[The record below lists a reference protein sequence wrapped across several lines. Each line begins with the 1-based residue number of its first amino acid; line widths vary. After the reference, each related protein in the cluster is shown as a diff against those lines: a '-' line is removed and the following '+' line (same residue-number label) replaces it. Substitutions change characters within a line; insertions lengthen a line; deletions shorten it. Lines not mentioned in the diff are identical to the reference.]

1 MIKLFKK
8 LLENLPQE
16 KNMVYIY
23 LPIFILELIY
33 LMGKCKDNQVRIIHR
48 PTEIDFSE
56 SKILGDRW
64 RGIYKRKE
72 KVLTKRLE
80 KVEIRFQ
87 RLEQKFDGLTESI
100 EGLGHHSESRSDL
113 GSVQSN
119 SSAYQ
124 EETQEDKG
132 KGGESQASPQR
143 INNIKSINFG
153 SKRAFGTMQPPSTIS
168 FPVQTKICKMS
179 VLANLSVTIFYNLPG
194 SVRGRGFGP
203 SYSII

>member
-1 MIKLFKK
+1 MKKQRMIKLFKK

-23 LPIFILELIY
+23 LPIFILGLIY

-56 SKILGDRW
+56 SKILGDRG

-80 KVEIRFQ
+80 KVEMRFQ

-100 EGLGHHSESRSDL
+100 EGLGRHSESRSDWEVEFPTKT
-113 GSVQSN
+113 GHFSKNDCDDISV
-119 SSAYQ
+119 
-124 EETQEDKG
+124 
-132 KGGESQASPQR
+132 
-143 INNIKSINFG
+143 INQKSKPLTTVI
-153 SKRAFGTMQPPSTIS
+153 P
-168 FPVQTKICKMS
+168 
-179 VLANLSVTIFYNLPG
+179 L
-194 SVRGRGFGP
+194 
-203 SYSII
+203 